1 LSEHPPGD
9 PPDHPGQPQRPEH
22 RLERIEHAKGRLPG
36 DARVRIVRNT
46 EFRRRKGY
54 VLATE
59 DVFES
64 ESAVGRFADPVRQIL
79 FGSRIATE
87 EEAGER
93 VTKVT
98 GLAIFASDNIS
109 SSAYATEETMRALA
123 IAGAAG
129 LALTMPITIAIVV
142 ILAIVV
148 TSYLQVVRAYPNGG
162 GSYVVASQNLG
173 TLPGLVAAAALLVDY
188 VLTVSVSVA
197 GGVLA
202 ISTAFPDWEP
212 AKVAIGVGFI
222 ALITIGNL
230 RGIREAG
237 LIFAGPTYL
246 YVVSVAGVLAIGLF
260 RVLTGDIPAP
270 IAPPVSVPV
279 TESLS
284 AFLILRAFSSGS
296 VGLSGTEA
304 VANGVTAF
312 KKPAAR
318 NASIVLMTMGT
329 MFGTLFIAISFLA
342 TRMNIR
348 PDLTETKSVLGLLT
362 QSIVGDGVVFYVV
375 QAATAIILIL
385 AANTSFSGFP
395 RLASILATDRFM
407 PRQFSQRGDRLAFS
421 FGIIVLA
428 VMSALLLI
436 AYQGSVN
443 GLIPLYT
450 IGVFIAF
457 TLSQAG
463 LVRHWLRVRGR
474 GWQFSAA
481 INALGA
487 VVTGVVTLVVAVTKF
502 QLGAWMVLAVM
513 PVMVYLMWRVHQHY
527 RRIEDELLI
536 PRGTRVALK
545 PVEPRLIVPISRID
559 KAALHALSLAHGL
572 SPHVTAIHISFDEDG
587 AQAFKERWA
596 RSVGSEIPLEVIV
609 SPYRA
614 LLAPLLSYLDAIDD
628 QDPGR
633 PIVVVLAEFVP
644 RHLWDAALH
653 NQTALRLKLALFA
666 RPNTNVIDVPY
677 HLGDTEDFEAH

>member
-1 LSEHPPGD
+1 MRRS
-9 PPDHPGQPQRPEH
+9 
-22 RLERIEHAKGRLPG
+22 
-36 DARVRIVRNT
+36 

-54 VLATE
+54 VEATE
-59 DVFES
+59 DVFEPAS
-64 ESAVGRFADPVRQIL
+64 GVGRVLDRGRELL

-87 EEAGER
+87 MEGGER
-93 VTKVT
+93 VNKVT

-123 IAGAAG
+123 LAGAAG
-129 LALTMPITIAIVV
+129 LALTMPITVAIIV

-148 TSYLQVVRAYPNGG
+148 TSYLQVIRAYPNGG

-173 TLPGLVAAAALLVDY
+173 MFPGLVAASALLVDY
-188 VLTVSVSVA
+188 ILTVSVSVA

-202 ISTAFPDWEP
+202 ITTALPEWEP
-212 AKVAIGVGFI
+212 AKVAIGVAFI
-222 ALITIGNL
+222 ALITVGNL

-246 YVVSVAGVLAIGLF
+246 YVASVLGVLALGF
-260 RVLTGDIPAP
+260 YRVLTGDLPAP
-270 IAPPVSVPV
+270 VAPAQAVPA
-279 TESLS
+279 TEALG
-284 AFLILRAFSSGS
+284 AFLVLRAFSSGS

-304 VANGVTAF
+304 VANGVPAF
-312 KKPAAR
+312 RAPAAR
-318 NASIVLMTMGT
+318 NAGTVLIVMGT
-329 MFGTLFIAISFLA
+329 LFGTLFFGISYLA
-342 TRMNIR
+342 THIGIQV
-348 PDLTETKSVLGLLT
+348 DLTETKSVLGLLT
-362 QSIVGDGVVFYVV
+362 QSIVGDGPFFYLV
-375 QAATAIILIL
+375 QAATAIILVL

-428 VMSALLLI
+428 ITSALLL
-436 AYQGSVN
+436 ALYQGSVN

-463 LVRHWLRVRGR
+463 LVRHWIKDRGR
-474 GWQFSAA
+474 GWRFSAA

-487 VVTGVVTLVVAVTKF
+487 VVTGIVTIVVAVTKF

-527 RRIEDELLI
+527 RRIEDELLV
-536 PRGTRVALK
+536 PRGTRVTLK
-545 PVEPRLIVPISRID
+545 VRRPRLIVPVSRID
-559 KAALHALSLAHGL
+559 KAALHALSLARGL
-572 SPHVTAIHISFDEDG
+572 AQDVSAVHISFDELG
-587 AQAFKERWA
+587 ANTFKERWA
-596 RSVGSEIPLEVIV
+596 RSIGTDFPLEDIV
-609 SPYRA
+609 SPYRS
-614 LLAPLLSYLDAIDD
+614 LLAPMLSYLDAIDD
-628 QDPGR
+628 GDPDR
-633 PIVVVLAEFVP
+633 PIVVVIAEFVP
-644 RHLWDAALH
+644 RHFWDATLH

-666 RPNTNVIDVPY
+666 RPNTSVVDVPY
-677 HLGDTEDFEAH
+677 HLEDPEEFEQH

>member
-1 LSEHPPGD
+1 V
-9 PPDHPGQPQRPEH
+9 PQRPA
-22 RLERIEHAKGRLPG
+22 RAAASVFRSSIAMVIGPTPPGTGVMRPGR
-36 DARVRIVRNT
+36 
-46 EFRRRKGY
+46 FRRR
-54 VLATE
+54 
-59 DVFES
+59 
-64 ESAVGRFADPVRQIL
+64 
-79 FGSRIATE
+79 
-87 EEAGER
+87 
-93 VTKVT
+93 
-98 GLAIFASDNIS
+98 
-109 SSAYATEETMRALA
+109 
-123 IAGAAG
+123 
-129 LALTMPITIAIVV
+129 
-142 ILAIVV
+142 
-148 TSYLQVVRAYPNGG
+148 G
-162 GSYVVASQNLG
+162 GSYVVASENLG
-173 TLPGLVAAAALLVDY
+173 RLPGLIAAAALLVDY
-188 VLTVSVSVA
+188 ILTVSVSVA

-202 ISTAFPDWEP
+202 ITSARPDLEP
-212 AKVAIGVGFI
+212 SKVTIGVVFI
-222 ALITIGNL
+222 GLLTIGNL

-237 LIFAGPTYL
+237 VLFAGPTYF
-246 YVVSVAGVLAIGLF
+246 YVISVFGVLAIGLY
-260 RVLTGDIPAP
+260 RLITGDLPAP
-270 IAPPVSVPV
+270 IPPPVAVQQ
-279 TESLS
+279 TELLG

-296 VGLSGTEA
+296 VALTGTEA
-304 VANGVTAF
+304 VANGVPAF
-312 KKPAAR
+312 RKPEATNAR
-318 NASIVLMTMGT
+318 IVLVAMGT
-329 MFGTLFIAISFLA
+329 LFGTLFIGISFLS
-342 TRMNIR
+342 TRIGLQ
-348 PDLTETKSVLGLLT
+348 PDASET
-362 QSIVGDGVVFYVV
+362 QSILSMLTRSLVGDGWYFYVV
-375 QAATAIILIL
+375 QIATAIILTL

-614 LLAPLLSYLDAIDD
+614 LHAPLLSYLDAIDD

>member
-1 LSEHPPGD
+1 MSENSSGG
-9 PPDHPGQPQRPEH
+9 PPDEPARLEH
-22 RLERIEHAKGRLPG
+22 RLEKIERSKGRLPG
-36 DARVRIVRNT
+36 DARVRIVRPS

-59 DVFES
+59 DVFEPKGPLG
-64 ESAVGRFADPVRQIL
+64 EVLDKAREML
-79 FGSRIATE
+79 FGSRIASDKE
-87 EEAGER
+87 GEER
-93 VTKVT
+93 VSKVT

-123 IAGAAG
+123 LAGAAG
-129 LALTMPITIAIVV
+129 LALTMPITIAIVI

-173 TLPGLVAAAALLVDY
+173 TLPGLIAASALLVDY
-188 VLTVSVSVA
+188 ILTVSVSVA

-202 ISTAFPDWEP
+202 ISTAFPQWEP
-212 AKVAIGVGFI
+212 AKVAIGVAFI

-237 LIFAGPTYL
+237 VIFAGPTYL
-246 YVVSVAGVLAIGLF
+246 YLISVVGVLGLGFF
-260 RVLTGDIPAP
+260 RVLTGDMPAP
-270 IAPPVSVPV
+270 VAPPQAVPA
-279 TESLS
+279 TEALG
-284 AFLILRAFSSGS
+284 AFLVLRAFSSGS

-312 KKPAAR
+312 RKPAAR
-318 NASIVLMTMGT
+318 NAGIVLIAMGT
-329 MFGTLFIAISFLA
+329 IFGTLFFGISFLA
-342 TRMNIR
+342 TRIGIQ
-348 PDLTETKSVLGLLT
+348 PDLSETKSVLGLLT
-362 QSIVGDGVVFYVV
+362 QSIVGEGVYFYVV
-375 QAATAIILIL
+375 QAATAIILVL

-407 PRQFSQRGDRLAFS
+407 PRQFAQRGDRLAFS

-428 VMSALLLI
+428 IVSALLL
-436 AYQGSVN
+436 ALYQGSVN

-474 GWQFSAA
+474 GWRFSAA

-513 PVMVYLMWRVHQHY
+513 PVMVYLMWRIHQHY
-527 RRIEDELLI
+527 RQIEDELMV
-536 PRGTRVALK
+536 PRGARVALK
-545 PVEPRLIVPISRID
+545 PRRPRIIVPISRID
-559 KAALHALSLAHGL
+559 KAALYALSLARGL
-572 SPHVTAIHISFDEDG
+572 GEDVSAVHISFDEEG
-587 AQAFKERWA
+587 AQGFKERWA
-596 RSVGSEIPLEVIV
+596 KSVGTSVPLEVIV
-609 SPYRA
+609 SPYRS
-614 LLAPLLSYLDAIDD
+614 LLAPMLSYLDAIDD
-628 QDPGR
+628 GDPGR
-633 PIVVVLAEFVP
+633 PIVVVIAEFVP
-644 RHLWDAALH
+644 RHFWDAVLH

-666 RPNTNVIDVPY
+666 RPHTSVIDVPY
-677 HLGDTEDFEAH
+677 HLGDPEDFDSH

>member
-1 LSEHPPGD
+1 LTENPPGE
-9 PPDHPGQPQRPEH
+9 PPEEPPRPEH
-22 RLERIEHAKGRLPG
+22 RLERTERAKGRLPG
-36 DARVRIVRNT
+36 DARVRIVRSN
-46 EFRRRKGY
+46 ELRRRHGY
-54 VLATE
+54 VVATE
-59 DVFES
+59 DVLEPES
-64 ESAVGRFADPVRQIL
+64 TVGRILDHTRAFL
-79 FGSRIATE
+79 FGQRIPSDE
-87 EEAGER
+87 EQGER

-109 SSAYATEETMRALA
+109 SSAYATEEMMRALA
-123 IAGAAG
+123 YAGAAG
-129 LALTMPITIAIVV
+129 LALTMPITIAIVL

-162 GSYVVASQNLG
+162 GSYVVASENLG
-173 TLPGLVAAAALLVDY
+173 TLAGLVAAAALLVDY

-202 ISTAFPDWEP
+202 ISTAFPSWEP
-212 AKVAIGVGFI
+212 AKVVIGVGFI

-237 LIFAGPTYL
+237 LIFAGPTYF
-246 YVVSVAGVLAIGLF
+246 YVLSVAGVVAIGLF
-260 RVLTGDIPAP
+260 RVLTGDIPVP
-270 IAPPVSVPV
+270 VAPPVAVPV
-279 TESLS
+279 TESLG

-312 KKPAAR
+312 RAPAAR
-318 NASIVLMTMGT
+318 NAAVVLMVMGT
-329 MFGTLFIAISFLA
+329 MFGTLFLAISFLS
-342 TRMNIR
+342 TRIGIQV
-348 PDLTETKSVLGLLT
+348 DLTETKSVLGLLT
-362 QSIVGDGVVFYVV
+362 QSIVGDGAYFYIV
-375 QAATAIILIL
+375 QGATAIILVL

-407 PRQFSQRGDRLAFS
+407 PRQFAQRGDRLAFS

-428 VMSALLLI
+428 IVSALLLA
-436 AYQGSVN
+436 AYQGSVS

-463 LVRHWLRVRGR
+463 LVRHWLRERGPR
-474 GWQFSAA
+474 WRFSAA
-481 INALGA
+481 VNGLGA
-487 VVTGVVTLVVAVTKF
+487 VVTGIVTVVVAVTKF

-513 PVMVYLMWRVHQHY
+513 PVMVYLMWRIHHHY

-536 PRGTRVALK
+536 PRGARVALK
-545 PVEPRLIVPISRID
+545 PREPRFVVPISRID

-572 SPHVTAIHISFDEDG
+572 SEHVTALHISFDEDG
-587 AQAFKERWA
+587 AQSFKERWA
-596 RSVGSEIPLEVIV
+596 RSVGSQIPLEVIV

-628 QDPGR
+628 KDPGR

-644 RHLWDAALH
+644 RHWWDAALH
-653 NQTALRLKLALFA
+653 NQTALRLKLALFT
-666 RPNTNVIDVPY
+666 RPNTSVIDVPY
-677 HLGDTEDFEAH
+677 HLGDPEDFEAH